1 MKSKTIEQLE
11 NRRTKTSDL
20 LETMMD
26 VMQNIEYIDDVAY
39 GLRMKILNNIEFLVD
54 TLMEE
59 YEQSR

>member
-1 MKSKTIEQLE
+1 MGSKTIEQIE

>member
-1 MKSKTIEQLE
+1 MPNKTIEQIE
-11 NRRTKTSDL
+11 NRKTKTSDL

-59 YEQSR
+59 YESSR

>member
-1 MKSKTIEQLE
+1 MPNKTIEQIE
-11 NRRTKTSDL
+11 NRRSKTSDL

-59 YEQSR
+59 YESGR

>member
-1 MKSKTIEQLE
+1 MPNKTIEQLE
-11 NRRTKTSDL
+11 NRKTKTSDL

-59 YEQSR
+59 YESSR